1 MRHVLSILILLIC
14 PLSSFGGTLIELSGV
29 YLTDTTVS
37 STTAKSSKYFY
48 QAGILFD
55 IKKKFWGGW
64 NYSGISH
71 RDSGDEEIAFV
82 SADTGPYIK
91 WQFGRGQLYSLSAAY
106 NILSKADYKS
116 GTDTERWEGTS
127 YWIQF
132 GVMPELATGFHLG
145 ASLNY
150 FSANYTKKIVSGTE
164 TADSNSKTWIFP
176 MLSLTKQW

>member
-1 MRHVLSILILLIC
+1 VRHILYLFILCC
-14 PLSSFGGTLIELSGV
+14 PLVSKGGVLIELGGV

-37 STTAKSSKYFY
+37 SSTEKSTKYFY
-48 QAGILFD
+48 QAGLLFD
-55 IKKKFWGGW
+55 IQKKFWGGW
-64 NYSGISH
+64 NYSGISNQN
-71 RDSGDEEIAFV
+71 SGTTDTSFI
-82 SADTGPYIK
+82 SSDTGPYIK

-106 NILSKADYKS
+106 NILSRADYKS

-132 GVMPELATGFHLG
+132 GVMPELAAGFHLG

-150 FSANYTKKIVSGTE
+150 YSANYTKKIISGTE
-164 TADSNSKTWIFP
+164 TNDSNSKTWIFP